1 MASAVL
7 VVPGFMV
14 FQWAMPEH
22 ALAVCRVPPSLSAA
36 QKMHQELAT
45 AQPGKAA
52 HEQSVAH

>member
-14 FQWAMPEH
+14 FQWAMAER
-22 ALAVCRVPPSLSAA
+22 ALAICRVPPSLSAA

-45 AQPGKAA
+45 AQPGKEA